1 MNEQLSLFN
10 SEVEKVQPPLRYPG
24 SKFRASKHIMPYIK
38 EVNHT
43 EYREPFFGGGAIF
56 FVKNKAD
63 INWINDIDSQLI
75 TTYQV
80 ISDINKCEELLNRLE
95 DIKIDKESFNQ
106 LRDWEPKSE
115 IDIAFKYFVINRT
128 SYSGIMN
135 KPNFGFH
142 PTKSVQPHKWP
153 ERIKK
158 ASEKLRNTQ
167 ITNLHF
173 RDIITEPSN
182 NEVLL
187 FLDPPYYKADQKR
200 AYRHSF
206 LEKDHQE
213 LLELLKC
220 TNFKFCLT
228 YDDCPEIRELYSWA
242 NINQKEWMYH
252 TANSNNTT
260 RKKGS
265 ELIITNY

>member
-1 MNEQLSLFN
+1 
-10 SEVEKVQPPLRYPG
+10 
-24 SKFRASKHIMPYIK
+24 MPYIK

-43 EYREPFFGGGAIF
+43 EYREPFLRWCYILC
-56 FVKNKAD
+56 KNKAD

-142 PTKSVQPHKWP
+142 PTKSVQPHKA
-153 ERIKK
+153 R
-158 ASEKLRNTQ
+158 
-167 ITNLHF
+167 
-173 RDIITEPSN
+173 
-182 NEVLL
+182 
-187 FLDPPYYKADQKR
+187 
-200 AYRHSF
+200 
-206 LEKDHQE
+206 
-213 LLELLKC
+213 
-220 TNFKFCLT
+220 T
-228 YDDCPEIRELYSWA
+228 Y
-242 NINQKEWMYH
+242 
-252 TANSNNTT
+252 
-260 RKKGS
+260 
-265 ELIITNY
+265 